1 MKGKGDIEMKKTEK
15 SGKRTLILA
24 GISVI
29 CIVVGTL
36 SWGYYKKVTEF
47 KASKCDFVPPSSFDA
62 VVQKI
67 DIENSQMEVI
77 IKEGTAIQG
86 GAEPQSVML
95 DCEKVDYKLYNT
107 ETGDRIEFSCKEESL
122 DDDSVE
128 ISNFT
133 RKE

>member
-1 MKGKGDIEMKKTEK
+1 MDKKKK
-15 SGKRTLILA
+15 SGKRTLILV

-29 CIVVGTL
+29 CIVVGAL

-47 KASKCDFVPPSSFDA
+47 KTSKCNFVPPSSFDA

-77 IKEGTAIQG
+77 IEEDTATQEGT
-86 GAEPQSVML
+86 EPQSVML

-107 ETGDRIEFSCKEESL
+107 EQGDRIEFSCKEENM
-122 DDDSVE
+122 DDDRVE
-128 ISNFT
+128 ISNFS

>member
-1 MKGKGDIEMKKTEK
+1 MDKKKK
-15 SGKRTLILA
+15 SGKRTLILV

-29 CIVVGTL
+29 CIVVGSL
-36 SWGYYKKVTEF
+36 SLGYYKKVTDF
-47 KASKCDFVPPSSFDA
+47 KTSKCDFVPPSSFDA

-77 IKEGTAIQG
+77 IEEDTATQEGT
-86 GAEPQSVML
+86 EPQSVML

-107 ETGDRIEFSCKEESL
+107 EQGDRIEFSCKEENL
-122 DDDSVE
+122 DDDRVE
-128 ISNFT
+128 ISNFS

>member
-1 MKGKGDIEMKKTEK
+1 MDKKKK
-15 SGKRTLILA
+15 SGKRTLILV

-29 CIVVGTL
+29 CIVVGAL

-47 KASKCDFVPPSSFDA
+47 KTSKCDFVPPSSFDA

-77 IKEGTAIQG
+77 IEATQEGT
-86 GAEPQSVML
+86 EPQSVML

-107 ETGDRIEFSCKEESL
+107 EQGDRIEFSCKEENL
-122 DDDSVE
+122 DDDRVE
-128 ISNFT
+128 ISNFS

>member
-1 MKGKGDIEMKKTEK
+1 MKNKGDIEMKKTEK
-15 SGKRTLILA
+15 TRKRTLILA

-29 CIVVGTL
+29 CIVVGAL
-36 SWGYYKKVTEF
+36 SWGYYKKITEF
-47 KASKCDFVPPSSFDA
+47 KTSKCDFIPPSSFDA

-77 IKEGTAIQG
+77 IEEDTTTQEET
-86 GAEPQSVML
+86 EPQSVML

-107 ETGDRIEFSCKEESL
+107 ELGDRIEFSCKEENL
-122 DDDSVE
+122 DDDNVE
-128 ISNFT
+128 ISNFI

>member
-1 MKGKGDIEMKKTEK
+1 MDKKEKLGKW
-15 SGKRTLILA
+15 TLIFA

-29 CIVVGTL
+29 CIAVGTL

-47 KASKCDFVPPSSFDA
+47 KNSKCDFVPPSAFSGI
-62 VVQKI
+62 VQQI
-67 DIENSQMEVI
+67 DIENSQMAVWIQENV
-77 IKEGTAIQG
+77 TAQEEI
-86 GAEPQSVML
+86 EPKNATL

-107 ETGDRIEFSCKEESL
+107 EQGDRIEFFCEEEKL
-122 DDDSVE
+122 YDEYVE

>member
-1 MKGKGDIEMKKTEK
+1 MDKGGRKMDKKK
-15 SGKRTLILA
+15 KLRKRTLILS

-29 CIVVGTL
+29 CIVVGAL

-47 KASKCDFVPPSSFDA
+47 KTSKCDFIPPSSFDA

-77 IKEGTAIQG
+77 IEEDTAIQEG
-86 GAEPQSVML
+86 TEPPSVML

-107 ETGDRIEFSCKEESL
+107 EQGDRIEFFCKEERL
-122 DDDSVE
+122 DDDSVK